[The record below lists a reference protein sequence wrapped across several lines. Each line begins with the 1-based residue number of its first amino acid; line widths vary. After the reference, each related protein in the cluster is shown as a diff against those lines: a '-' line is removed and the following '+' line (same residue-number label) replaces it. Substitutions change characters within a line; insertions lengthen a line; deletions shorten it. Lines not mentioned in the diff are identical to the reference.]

1 MSFSCQLWGI
11 FIVCTYEVSISTNCI
26 AVLLVNCTLHWWIQ
40 NVIITKYIVA
50 QHTQT
55 KLLPKRCDEEITKK
69 KNASSAEW
77 AKMNEFSINQKKRAH
92 FSFHDNSYWHFGLLT
107 NIKISQQESESVY
120 AELHDVTTD
129 CKRMRQKCIENNNN
143 DNSSAFC
150 HSKFEIWN
158 EK

>member
-1 MSFSCQLWGI
+1 MSKNEWVF
-11 FIVCTYEVSISTNCI
+11 N
-26 AVLLVNCTLHWWIQ
+26 
-40 NVIITKYIVA
+40 K
-50 QHTQT
+50 
-55 KLLPKRCDEEITKK
+55 PK
-69 KNASSAEW
+69 
-77 AKMNEFSINQKKRAH
+77 KKRAH